1 MSIRLEDTV
10 CANGMP
16 AVIATPEGA
25 GPFPVVVLM
34 HERYGLVQHTRDQ
47 AARCARDGYFVIAPN
62 FFFRHPEQAVLNKG
76 DSRYDM
82 TDPESVELMNAA
94 LDAVRANPA
103 ADMERIAVAG
113 YCQTGRHPLVYAAKY
128 KIAAAVVWYGAA
140 SWREWDVSVNQP
152 EPLADLIA
160 AIDCPVFAAFGA
172 EDHIISVE
180 DVRRFRNTLEDA
192 KKSYDI
198 RIYAGAPHGWL
209 NDTMPGRYR
218 KPQAEAAWAA
228 QQAFL
233 SKVMSGAMPKDVISW
248 TFESGMSTSYDF
260 SKNRRLE

>member
-1 MSIRLEDTV
+1 
-10 CANGMP
+10 
-16 AVIATPEGA
+16 
-25 GPFPVVVLM
+25 
-34 HERYGLVQHTRDQ
+34 
-47 AARCARDGYFVIAPN
+47 
-62 FFFRHPEQAVLNKG
+62 
-76 DSRYDM
+76 
-82 TDPESVELMNAA
+82 
-94 LDAVRANPA
+94 
-103 ADMERIAVAG
+103 
-113 YCQTGRHPLVYAAKY
+113 
-128 KIAAAVVWYGAA
+128 
-140 SWREWDVSVNQP
+140 
-152 EPLADLIA
+152 
-160 AIDCPVFAAFGA
+160 VFAAFGA
-172 EDHIISVE
+172 EDHIISVD